1 MLKYFHMKDKLRAM
15 VLAAGIGSRLAPLSD
30 SVPKPLIRV
39 GGRTIME
46 HILLLLKKHG
56 IDDVI
61 SNTFHLADKIHDE
74 FKNIE
79 KDHGIKLKFV
89 QEQKLSGVAGG
100 IRECKDFLSH
110 STAVILMGDALTD
123 VDLTAL
129 YEKHIEAVNKHNCL
143 VTIAQMQVEDC
154 SQFGVIV
161 TESLLPGYS
170 SNSDTAARVVQF
182 QEKPSKEEALS
193 NWANTGI
200 YFFEPE
206 VYKFIPS
213 IEKAPKYDV
222 ASDLFPRLLEE
233 GVYMQAISVNEDMY
247 WADLGTPKQYIQS
260 LLDVQAGKVNL
271 DIKPAISE
279 SAIIDPSVNLLGAV
293 EIGEFTQIAEN
304 VTIKDSIIWNNVH
317 IGEGVTLEN
326 CIIGDN
332 TIIDAGS
339 SFVNKILVAENSLA

>member
-1 MLKYFHMKDKLRAM
+1 MAEKLKAM

-56 IDDVI
+56 ITDVI

-79 KDHGIKLKFV
+79 QEHGIKLEFV
-89 QEQKLSGVAGG
+89 QEEKLSGVAGG
-100 IRECKDFLSH
+100 IRECKDFLSK

-123 VDLTAL
+123 VDLSSL
-129 YEKHIEAVNKHNCL
+129 YLKHKEAVKKHGCL

-161 TESLLPGYS
+161 TESLLPGS
-170 SNSDTAARVVQF
+170 SASSETSARIVQF
-182 QEKPSKEEALS
+182 QEKPSKDEALS

-206 VYKFIPS
+206 VYDFIPS
-213 IEKAPKYDV
+213 KEEAAKYDV
-222 ASDLFPRLLEE
+222 AGDLFPRLLKE
-233 GVYMQAISVNEDMY
+233 GKYIQAISVNEDMY
-247 WADLGTPKQYIQS
+247 WADLGTPRQYIQS
-260 LLDVQAGKVNL
+260 LADIQAGKVKL
-271 DIKPAISE
+271 DIKPAIAE
-279 SAIIDPSVNLLGAV
+279 TANIADSVELIGAV
-293 EIGEFTQIAEN
+293 EIGDFTQISEN
-304 VTIKDSIIWNNVH
+304 SKIKDSIIWNNVQ
-317 IGEGVTLEN
+317 IGEGVTVDN

-332 TIIDAGS
+332 TIILAGS